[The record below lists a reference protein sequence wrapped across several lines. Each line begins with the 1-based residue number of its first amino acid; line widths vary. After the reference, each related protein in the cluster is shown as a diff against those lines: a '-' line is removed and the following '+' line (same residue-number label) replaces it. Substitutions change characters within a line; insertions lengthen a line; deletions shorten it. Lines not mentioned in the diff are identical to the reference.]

1 MRTLLTFAALF
12 LSIALL
18 QLSSGAIS
26 PLDALGGLQH
36 GFSTTQVGLLGS
48 AHFLGFFIGC
58 WWAPRLMGTV
68 GHSRAFAAFAAC
80 GAISAIAHPIHIDP
94 WLWAGLR
101 IMTGLCIAGCYT
113 VVEAWLQARVT
124 NDNRGQVLGVYR
136 SVDLGASLLA
146 QLLIAV
152 LEPAHYV
159 SYNLLA
165 ILCCACLLPLLVTRA
180 AQPVIPVSP
189 RLSPLKTLRVSPL
202 GAAGVLVAG
211 VTAASFRMVG
221 PVYGLQ
227 LGLVVTDIAWFLA
240 AFVFGGAIAQ
250 IPVGWLADRYDRRRV
265 LILVSLL
272 SVMACIGTITF
283 SGGSRES
290 VLVAAALFGLV
301 TFPVF
306 SLSTAHANDF
316 ATPEQAV
323 EISASLMFMYGIGAI
338 ASPLGASYL
347 MQRSGPEMLFV
358 IIAVAH
364 ACLALFGLL
373 RLMSGRPASTRVPY
387 RYLPRT
393 TFILTRLLRRGQH
406 EAGPQTSRNE
416 SPGRDPT

>member
-26 PLDALGGLQH
+26 PLDALGGLQN
-36 GFSTTQVGLLGS
+36 GFSTTQVGMLGS

-80 GAISAIAHPIHIDP
+80 GAISAIAHPLYIDP
-94 WLWAGLR
+94 WLWAALR

-113 VVEAWLQARVT
+113 VVEAWLQARLT
-124 NDNRGQVLGVYR
+124 NENRGQVLGVYR

-152 LEPAHYV
+152 LEPGHYV

-165 ILCCACLLPLLVTRA
+165 ILCCACLLPLVVTRA
-180 AQPVIPVSP
+180 TQPVIPVSP
-189 RLSPLKTLRVSPL
+189 RLSPLKTFRVSPL
-202 GAAGVLVAG
+202 GAVGVVVAG

-221 PVYGLQ
+221 PVYGQQ
-227 LGLVVTDIAWFLA
+227 LGLVTGDIAWFLA
-240 AFVFGGAIAQ
+240 AFVLGGAIAQ
-250 IPVGWLADRYDRRRV
+250 VPIGWMADRYDRRWV
-265 LILVSLL
+265 LIVVSVL
-272 SVMACIGTITF
+272 SVMACIGTITL

-290 VLVAAALFGLV
+290 VMLAAALFGLV

-347 MQRSGPEMLFV
+347 MERAGPEMLFV
-358 IIAVAH
+358 IIAFAH
-364 ACLALFGLL
+364 AALAVFGLM
-373 RLMSGRPASTRVPY
+373 RMMSGRPTSTRVPY

-406 EAGPQTSRNE
+406 KTTADESSGQMTSRE
-416 SPGRDPT
+416 SK